1 MARPKATWKPKT
13 SALEIVPNPKQAM
26 GLTPLQKKFCEIYA
40 TEDVTQTDAA
50 RMAGYAEA
58 SAAGMASS
66 LLNGRDYPQAL
77 DYIRQIK
84 SELAKKY
91 EVTFDNHV
99 RKLAEIRDAA
109 FTQGNYP
116 AAVSAEKA
124 RGQAAG
130 LYITRQEILV
140 GKIDQMSKEEV
151 MAEIRRLQSEFPALA
166 AATATTIDLEA
177 AHVTGKE
184 TLGGPEKR
192 NRK

>member
-177 AHVTGKE
+177 THVTGKE

>member
-1 MARPKATWKPKT
+1 MARPKITWKPKT

-26 GLTPLQKKFCEIYA
+26 GLTPLQKKFCEIFA
-40 TEDVTQTDAA
+40 SEDVTQTDAA

-58 SAAGMASS
+58 SAASMASS

-77 DYIRQIK
+77 DYIRQVK
-84 SELAKKY
+84 SELARKY
-91 EVTFDNHV
+91 EVNFDNHV

-109 FTQGNYP
+109 YQNGNYP

-151 MAEIRRLQSEFPALA
+151 MSEIRRLQAEFPALA
-166 AATATTIDLEA
+166 SATATTIDLEA
-177 AHVTGKE
+177 THVTGKE
-184 TLGGPEKR
+184 TLGRLKKG
-192 NRK
+192 N